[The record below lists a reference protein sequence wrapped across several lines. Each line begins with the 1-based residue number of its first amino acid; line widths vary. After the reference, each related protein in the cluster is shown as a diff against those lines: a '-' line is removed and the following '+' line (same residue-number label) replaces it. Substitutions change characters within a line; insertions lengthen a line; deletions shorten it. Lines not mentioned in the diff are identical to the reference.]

1 MILVDMNQVFISSLM
16 TELKRHPEAEINE
29 SLIRYTVLDVLR
41 SYKKQFGSKYGKLV
55 ICCDSNNYWRKAAF
69 PYYKSN
75 RKKDRDKSEFDWGLI
90 FTTINKVK
98 AELKENFPYKIVEV
112 SGAEADDV
120 IAIISK
126 NFHQQEEILI
136 LSSDKDFM
144 QLQKYPG
151 VKQYSPAIER
161 FISTDNPKGFVI
173 EHIIRGDRGDG
184 IPNFLSA
191 DDVLDLKKERQ
202 KSINS
207 KKLAEWITQDPSVF
221 LTTETM
227 KRGFARNQILV
238 DFDYI
243 PQSIQDDILR
253 EFENVESGNRG
264 KLFDYLIENRLGS
277 LVKVCH
283 EF

>member
-1 MILVDMNQVFISSLM
+1 MNQVFIAALM
-16 TELKRHPEAEINE
+16 VKLKKTPTAEINDV
-29 SLIRYTVLDVLR
+29 LIRETVLDNLR
-41 SYKKQFGSKYGKLV
+41 SYKQQFGSKYGKLV
-55 ICCDSNNYWRKAAF
+55 VCCDSNNYWRKGVF

-75 RKKDRDKSEFDWGLI
+75 RKKARDESGLDWGLI
-90 FTTINKVK
+90 FSTINQIKN
-98 AELKENFPYKIVEV
+98 EIRETFPYKVIEV

-120 IAIISK
+120 IAVLTK
-126 NFHQQEEILI
+126 NHHTNEDILI

-144 QLQKYPG
+144 QLQKYPN
-151 VKQYSPAIER
+151 VKQYSPSIER
-161 FISTDNPKGFVI
+161 FISTDNPKGYVI
-173 EHIIRGDRGDG
+173 EHIVRGDRGDG

-243 PQSIQDDILR
+243 PQDLQDQIIT
-253 EFENVESGNRG
+253 EFETIEPGNKR
-264 KLFDYLIENRLGS
+264 KLLDYLIEKRLSG
-277 LVKVCH
+277 LIEVCH